1 MKTFLSSLLIFS
13 LMLFLIFTNGKYLAK
28 TADDLR
34 EILHRLPAYT
44 EIVTEAKQAAAA
56 EQLLFLKI
64 RWGEERE
71 RISLTVSVRITEGID
86 DCLDR
91 MHGALTHRDGTEFDA
106 SRAHLLRILDDLH
119 RYEGFALGAL
129 V

>member
-44 EIVTEAKQAAAA
+44 
-56 EQLLFLKI
+56 
-64 RWGEERE
+64 
-71 RISLTVSVRITEGID
+71 
-86 DCLDR
+86 
-91 MHGALTHRDGTEFDA
+91 
-106 SRAHLLRILDDLH
+106 
-119 RYEGFALGAL
+119 
-129 V
+129 